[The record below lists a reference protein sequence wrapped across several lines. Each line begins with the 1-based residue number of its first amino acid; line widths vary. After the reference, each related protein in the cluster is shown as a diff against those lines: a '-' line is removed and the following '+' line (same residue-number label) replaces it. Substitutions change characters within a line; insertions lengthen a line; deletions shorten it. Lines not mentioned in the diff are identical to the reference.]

1 MSSGQWKTPF
11 LQLQQNIRPLIEL
24 KHRLF
29 YANVVLP
36 FHDRAKAVEFANDL
50 EPAYMDSDLVGIV
63 ETPTEGCKFHGHLYY
78 GDTAVFQ
85 QMESLLGDL
94 HSWVA
99 DMPTGLL
106 PALSVPRTD
115 RQTLDNL
122 ALWSNLLL
130 ILASRHSRW
139 HFAADV
145 EFQQQLD
152 QSTFCIWEELQQ
164 PPHLNP
170 MAVLTHQNEIAVPF
184 VEWPRLFA
192 NEQLRVPEYFGA
204 YLRDAGSEICGD
216 FLKASMSA
224 IDVIVYMLSEQF
236 SQTPKSRSS
245 AVSRDKRDVA
255 RKSRSD
261 RAQVLEG
268 QVFSFDATS
277 LLLWLLA
284 HHGCS
289 TDDPKS
295 EAFDSQS
302 RVARELTIRGNHFNQ
317 IRVSR
322 SLKEL
327 MSHVPNRRQVF
338 EKDGRLDGDK
348 TYQGLC
354 QSGDI
359 CGVLNS
365 LYLKHNQ
372 SLDQLVGELRNEYG
386 SEKIE
391 GYSSRGF

>member
-1 MSSGQWKTPF
+1 MSSSQWKTPF
-11 LQLQQNIRPLIEL
+11 LQLQNNIRPLIEL

-36 FHDRAKAVEFANDL
+36 FHDRTKAAEFANDL

-85 QMESLLGDL
+85 QMESLLRDL

-106 PALSVPRTD
+106 PTLSVPRTD

-130 ILASRHSRW
+130 ILASRHCRW

-152 QSTFCIWEELQQ
+152 LSSFCIWEELQQ

-184 VEWPRLFA
+184 VKWPQLFA

-245 AVSRDKRDVA
+245 AVTRDKRDVA
-255 RKSRSD
+255 KKLRSD
-261 RAQVLEG
+261 RAKVLEG
-268 QVFSFDATS
+268 QVFSSDAID
-277 LLLWLLA
+277 LLKWLHD
-284 HHGCS
+284 HHCGS
-289 TDDPKS
+289 TKTPKTKS
-295 EAFDSQS
+295 FVSQ
-302 RVARELTIRGNHFNQ
+302 RQVAEELSAKGQIFTQ

-322 SLKEL
+322 TLKEL
-327 MSHVPNRRQVF
+327 MSHIPDRQQVLGV
-338 EKDGRLDGDK
+338 DGKLDGDK
-348 TYQGLC
+348 TYQNLC
-354 QSGDI
+354 DTGNI
-359 CGVLNS
+359 YGMLTT
-365 LYLKHNQ
+365 LFLKLAPSVNDFV
-372 SLDQLVGELRNEYG
+372 SKLRNEYG
-386 SEKIE
+386 SENIE
-391 GYSSRGF
+391 GFSSRRF